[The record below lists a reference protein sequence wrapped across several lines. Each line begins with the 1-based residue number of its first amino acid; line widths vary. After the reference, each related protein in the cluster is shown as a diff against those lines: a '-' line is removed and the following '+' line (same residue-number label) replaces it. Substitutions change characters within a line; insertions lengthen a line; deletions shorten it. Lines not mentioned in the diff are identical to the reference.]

1 MMPFQKF
8 PEFDEMHFKEVF
20 LGQLCGMY
28 GMYHVWLN
36 ISVMQSEESKKELQ
50 MCQGACLCVS
60 LSCCLLMTG
69 GSLPPVDAAQRCP

>member
-28 GMYHVWLN
+28 GMYVWLN
-36 ISVMQSEESKKELQ
+36 ISVMQSEESKKKDSRCVKVL
-50 MCQGACLCVS
+50 AC
-60 LSCCLLMTG
+60 
-69 GSLPPVDAAQRCP
+69 A